1 MGGPHHSGTHG
12 RTWEKTLSRWS
23 WEKIFQLRDPDEC
36 CRYPLLAG
44 HDITEILSRARPL
57 LRIRKKICRHLFFF
71 FFANLR
77 CQQIVFG
84 SGHCCAHL
92 GKPEMSETFS
102 FYHGG
107 LKVKMVRARANT
119 KENTGKGDRNARGK
133 GSQN

>member
-1 MGGPHHSGTHG
+1 MSVVAT
-12 RTWEKTLSRWS
+12 RYWQDTTLQKYCL
-23 WEKIFQLRDPDEC
+23 EL
-36 CRYPLLAG
+36 G
-44 HDITEILSRARPL
+44 HFCALK
-57 LRIRKKICRHLFFF
+57 RKFVGLFFF